1 MYVVSFHSIFN
12 ENAIILANR
21 LRVPFITELNPQD
34 GDIIVVFGAHEQADK
49 LYLIQDIKRIH
60 YILIQTEQ
68 FPSKVFDNK
77 YYMELIQKNAL
88 LDWSRFNVERIKSKL
103 STKVYAFYFF
113 DFMVPEIP
121 EWEDRPIDFF
131 FCGAGNDARKKL
143 LEDFQKDN
151 PTATVE
157 VDFNY
162 SYINPLLLV
171 EKLKKVKYVINLPFY
186 EENSLETHRIHRALS
201 VGCEVVSLYSK
212 DTFMNKQYEPYVH
225 FVKELSDFTLLLEQ
239 ERKGNFSE
247 LMNDFG
253 LKAIEGNLRAIRH
266 AEKMYKTPPKPKV
279 VVEKTD
285 FMSLLNQ
292 KKLNL
297 NNLNTKS

>member
-21 LRVPFITELNPQD
+21 LKVPFITELSPQD
-34 GDIIVVFGAHEQADK
+34 GDIILVFGAHEQADK
-49 LYLIQDIKRIH
+49 LYFIQELKRIQ

-88 LDWSRFNVERIKSKL
+88 LDWSRYNVECIKSKL
-103 STKVYAFYFF
+103 NTKVYSFYFF
-113 DFMVPEIP
+113 DFMVPDFP

-131 FCGAGNDARKKL
+131 FCGAGNEERKKL
-143 LEDFQKDN
+143 LEEFQKNN
-151 PTATVE
+151 PNAKIE

-162 SYINPLLLV
+162 AYINPILMV
-171 EKLKKVKYVINLPFY
+171 EKLKNVKYVINLPFY
-186 EENSLETHRIHRALS
+186 KDNSLETHRINRALS

-225 FVKELSDFTLLLEQ
+225 FVKELNDFTLLLEQ
-239 ERKGNFSE
+239 ERKGDFTK
-247 LMNDFG
+247 LMDDFG
-253 LKAIEGNLRAIRH
+253 LKAIEGNLQAIRH
-266 AEKMYKTPPKPKV
+266 AEKMYKTPPKPKAV
-279 VVEKTD
+279 IEKTD
-285 FMSLLNQ
+285 FMALLQQ
-292 KKLNL
+292 KKLKQ
-297 NNLNTKS
+297 NTKP